1 MQVGPRAGGHDRL
14 VETDNPALTALLE
27 QPGKSVR
34 CHLSLG
40 AADPAKVPS
49 GALVHEQ
56 AARNVYPEHRDEP
69 AVLMLQLHL
78 EDVGVERRSHRVVA
92 DFANPAFEDIQFVR
106 SNVLDPARLVV
117 HSQDHRS
124 APAVGQGSQ
133 FVRDV
138 VPVGGSDTAAGHPHA
153 LQLQAGILAKPDAAQ
168 EVHVTH
174 GPPPDHRS
182 DSARVGRSR
191 SPITERPRIIGDTR
205 RINWDSGPQALDAGS
220 RACAPATARRSVAR
234 VLLVNGQRRFSCAQQ
249 YSRS

>member
-92 DFANPAFEDIQFVR
+92 DFANPAFEDVQCVK
-106 SNVLDPARLVV
+106 SNVLDPARPVV

-153 LQLQAGILAKPDAAQ
+153 LQLQAGPRQAGCGAGSPRHSWSTA
-168 EVHVTH
+168 
-174 GPPPDHRS
+174 RWS

-220 RACAPATARRSVAR
+220 RACAPATAEAWH
-234 VLLVNGQRRFSCAQQ
+234 GSCW
-249 YSRS
+249 